1 MKNSRSCT
9 AAQLAVCTYHMRVYM
24 CYSFSASG
32 KDSKG
37 LEGFPS
43 VVAVVPAEHP
53 LVCDTHPPSTYL
65 LFDRRFGKA
74 IAGGV
79 KKISSPPRPW
89 KRLAVSPDPEIGIWD
104 KTCHA
109 YRHEGPRAFSYKEP
123 CEYTNLS
130 VTRFAHLE

>member
-9 AAQLAVCTYHMRVYM
+9 AVQLAMCTYHMRVYM
-24 CYSFSASG
+24 MRQLSASG
-32 KDSKG
+32 KCSKG

-79 KKISSPPRPW
+79 KKISSPPRPE
-89 KRLAVSPDPEIGIWD
+89 KRPAVSPDPEIG
-104 KTCHA
+104 K
-109 YRHEGPRAFSYKEP
+109 
-123 CEYTNLS
+123 
-130 VTRFAHLE
+130 

>member
-1 MKNSRSCT
+1 M
-9 AAQLAVCTYHMRVYM
+9 
-24 CYSFSASG
+24 
-32 KDSKG
+32 
-37 LEGFPS
+37 EGFPS

-89 KRLAVSPDPEIGIWD
+89 KRLAVSPDPEIG
-104 KTCHA
+104 
-109 YRHEGPRAFSYKEP
+109 
-123 CEYTNLS
+123 
-130 VTRFAHLE
+130 TRFATLIDTRVLVRSRTKNHVNIRI